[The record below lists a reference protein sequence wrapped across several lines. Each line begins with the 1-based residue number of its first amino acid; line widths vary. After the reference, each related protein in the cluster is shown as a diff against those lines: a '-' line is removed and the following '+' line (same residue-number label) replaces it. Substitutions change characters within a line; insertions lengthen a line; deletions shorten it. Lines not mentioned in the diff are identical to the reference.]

1 MDLTF
6 VYWICY
12 KFCIFKALNLTVMK
26 SKFPIKQRGVMKIAI
41 ILFFVMAAACSSF
54 TQNKTMKQETIQ
66 AKKDSVFT
74 IRLLASIGEGYSW
87 RIKSQSDST
96 CVKFIKTNQIPGSQD
111 KDGGL
116 ETQVFYFTGAKTGTY
131 QLQFVY
137 EKPWLKEKSPKLQY
151 ISFSIIIN

>member
-1 MDLTF
+1 M
-6 VYWICY
+6 I
-12 KFCIFKALNLTVMK
+12 
-26 SKFPIKQRGVMKIAI
+26 SKIPIKQRCLLKII
-41 ILFFVMAAACSSF
+41 GLFFFVLAFACSSF
-54 TQNKTMKQETIQ
+54 TQNKTMKQETVQ

-96 CVKFIKTNQIPGSQD
+96 CIKFHKTIQLPDSEN

-116 ETQVFYFTGAKTGTY
+116 ETQVFYFTGVKIGTY

>member
-1 MDLTF
+1 
-6 VYWICY
+6 
-12 KFCIFKALNLTVMK
+12 
-26 SKFPIKQRGVMKIAI
+26 
-41 ILFFVMAAACSSF
+41 MAFACSSF
-54 TQNKTMKQETIQ
+54 TQNKTMKQETLQ

-87 RIKSQSDST
+87 RLKSQSDST
-96 CVKFIKTNQIPGSQD
+96 SVKFIKTILLPGSEN
-111 KDGGL
+111 KEGGL
-116 ETQVFYFTGAKTGTY
+116 ETQVFYFTGAKIGTY

>member
-1 MDLTF
+1 MKT
-6 VYWICY
+6 I
-12 KFCIFKALNLTVMK
+12 ALIV
-26 SKFPIKQRGVMKIAI
+26 FIIA
-41 ILFFVMAAACSSF
+41 FACSSF

-74 IRLLASIGEGYSW
+74 IRLLAAIGEGYSW
-87 RIKSQSDST
+87 RIMGQSDSIS
-96 CVKFIKTNQIPGSQD
+96 VKFIKTTQLPGSED

-116 ETQVFYFTGAKTGTY
+116 ETQVFYFTGVKVGTY

-137 EKPWLKEKSPKLQY
+137 EKPWLKEKSPKIQY

>member
-1 MDLTF
+1 
-6 VYWICY
+6 
-12 KFCIFKALNLTVMK
+12 MK
-26 SKFPIKQRGVMKIAI
+26 SKFPIKQRGMMKFIV
-41 ILFFVMAAACSSF
+41 LFVFVMAFACSSF
-54 TQNKTMKQETIQ
+54 TQNKAMKQETLQ

-87 RIKSQSDST
+87 RIMGQSDSLS
-96 CVKFIKTNQIPGSQD
+96 VKLIKTNQLPGYQD

-116 ETQVFYFTGAKTGTY
+116 ETQVFYFTAVKNGTY